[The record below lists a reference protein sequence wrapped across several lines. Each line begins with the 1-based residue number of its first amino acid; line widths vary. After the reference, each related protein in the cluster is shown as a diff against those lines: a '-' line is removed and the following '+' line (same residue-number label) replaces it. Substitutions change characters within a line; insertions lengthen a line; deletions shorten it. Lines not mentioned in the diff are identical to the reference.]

1 MKRPMKRLC
10 ALMTAALTVLVLC
23 AGVFALPAA
32 AASEAKIE
40 FMYDKDTTFYICD
53 KDADGNTL
61 DSSKDLNITDLQIKS
76 PERTGYT
83 FLGWFKEY
91 EATTPI
97 WSISKE
103 KDALNSWGKLEKKED
118 ANTYRLYA
126 GWAAVPITPT
136 PTPAPVPTP
145 DPYSGEGAAIVAATA
160 TDAGGGEMP
169 LIKKD
174 DRFTLV
180 LKVVDHSAARFS
192 VPAND
197 IAARLNSAAFTY
209 TGTAEVGQLYEET
222 DPVTGTRY
230 YSYVLIFRD
239 IIYNGG
245 GNEVAVDISYLNSTL
260 AMQQLSVT
268 LAQCAGADAS
278 PAPDRTPNLVVRE
291 SSYGS
296 NAITAGTPFTLNV
309 TVFATAG
316 DESLA
321 DVIASVTLPKGITL
335 TGGSLSQYVGTMTA
349 GSAVN
354 VQFQVLPS
362 AAFTDGVADLTVNLT
377 GTGLTTG
384 SAVTSDTKISVPILQ
399 PDRFEIS
406 NIDCSD
412 TVYIGQGGSIT
423 VNFVNKGRNV
433 VANLEAEITGNNLG
447 VDIPR
452 VYVGN
457 VNAGTENSV
466 DFSLYPEMP
475 GPMDGTITLTY
486 ESEDGTV
493 KTLTETFS
501 ATAMEMDNYY
511 DPGMFEDPGMMDEP
525 AQAGLPVWG
534 WVLIALAVIAA
545 IVAAVVL
552 VRRRKKAKALAALGE
567 ADDED
572 F

>member
-32 AASEAKIE
+32 AAEVTPPGSWKIG
-40 FMYDKDTTFYICD
+40 FMLEEPAGESAGNFIYVHTIEKYDTNAYTNLSD
-53 KDADGNTL
+53 
-61 DSSKDLNITDLQIKS
+61 ITGIPTPTKA
-76 PERTGYT
+76 GYN
-83 FLGWFKEY
+83 FVGWFKGIGA
-91 EATTPI
+91 EAQQV
-97 WSISKE
+97 WSIKGSEVE
-103 KDALNSWGKLEKKED
+103 KSGIV
-118 ANTYRLYA
+118 LYA
-126 GWAAVPITPT
+126 HW
-136 PTPAPVPTP
+136 TPAPAAPATPAPAPTPTP
-145 DPYSGEGAAIVAATA
+145 DPYSGEGAAIIAATA
-160 TDAGGGEMP
+160 TDAAGGEMP
-169 LIKKD
+169 LIKKG
-174 DRFTLV
+174 DRFNLV
-180 LKVVDHSAARFS
+180 LKVVDHSAARFA
-192 VPAND
+192 VPASD

-209 TGTAEVGQLYEET
+209 TGTAEVGQLYEEA
-222 DPVTGTRY
+222 DPVTGTLY

-245 GNEVAVDISYLNSTL
+245 GNEVTVDISYLNTTL

-268 LAQCAGADAS
+268 LAQCADADAS
-278 PAPDRTPNLVVRE
+278 PKPDRTPNLVVRE

-296 NAITAGTPFTLNV
+296 NAVTAGTPFTLNV

-349 GSAVN
+349 GSSVD

-384 SAVTSDTKISVPILQ
+384 TAVSSDTTISVPILQ

-466 DFSLYPEMP
+466 DFSLYPETP

-501 ATAMEMDNYY
+501 ATAMEMDSYY
-511 DPGMFEDPGMMDEP
+511 DPGFIDDPGMMDEP
-525 AQAGLPVWG
+525 AQAGMPVWG